1 MSNKDKYTYASE
13 LANHFSRLYGL
24 KNLKLTDIPTIIK
37 DSIKMVNKFNELS
50 GSEKKNVV
58 LELVN
63 HISIYLPEVLN
74 NIDTY
79 SIMIDNMV
87 SLWKSNY
94 KKNGLFCCFK

>member
-1 MSNKDKYTYASE
+1 
-13 LANHFSRLYGL
+13 
-24 KNLKLTDIPTIIK
+24 
-37 DSIKMVNKFNELS
+37 MVNKFNELS

-58 LELVN
+58 LELIN

-94 KKNGLFCCFK
+94 KKKGLFCCFK